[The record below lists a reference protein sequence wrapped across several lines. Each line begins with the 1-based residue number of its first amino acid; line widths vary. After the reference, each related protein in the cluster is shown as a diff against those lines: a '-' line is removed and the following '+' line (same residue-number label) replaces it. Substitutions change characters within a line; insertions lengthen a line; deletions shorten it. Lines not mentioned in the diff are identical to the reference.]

1 MLEPEALAFPP
12 EGLSAG
18 LPMVSAGLPSIS
30 TPSSALDAFSF
41 VSSETFGLA
50 LTLPSS
56 LSRMPVP
63 ASPFKV
69 TSPFLMASL
78 VLLTM
83 TASMSSV
90 TLSAGIC
97 AIGQLMAGAVFAS
110 ASTVMSTE
118 RPCRRCRMRNRRS

>member
-1 MLEPEALAFPP
+1 
-12 EGLSAG
+12 
-18 LPMVSAGLPSIS
+18 MVSAGLPSIS

-41 VSSETFGLA
+41 VLVGDVRVGA

-110 ASTVMSTE
+110 ASTVMSTGA
-118 RPCRRCRMRNRRS
+118 PVS